1 MNLENVKTLR
11 LLLAQ
16 LDERVKDIDGDAQEV
31 ASLVLELNIAK
42 MELATVYD
50 QVSGLLGDLMVDDPL
65 IELRDGAQ
73 VEHKMGSSRK
83 GWDHKVLANV
93 VIDRIQQSSVDM
105 DTGEVVITPKE
116 MAIQMLDYLAP
127 SYWRVG
133 KLNEIGL
140 TADLY
145 CEPSEPKTSV
155 IVRRGEAQ

>member
-1 MNLENVKTLR
+1 MNLENVRTLR
-11 LLLAQ
+11 LRLAQ
-16 LDERVKDIDGDAQEV
+16 LDERGSEIDGGTEEV
-31 ASLVLELNIAK
+31 ANLVLELNLAK
-42 MELATVYD
+42 VELGIVYD
-50 QVSGLLGDLMVDDPL
+50 QVSGLLGNLMVDDPL

-73 VEHKMGSSRK
+73 VERKMGSTRK
-83 GWDHKVLANV
+83 GWNHKDLANV

-127 SYWRVG
+127 YYWRVG

-140 TADLY
+140 NADLY

>member
-50 QVSGLLGDLMVDDPL
+50 QVSGQLGKLMIDDPL
-65 IELRDGAQ
+65 IDLRNAAQ
-73 VEHKMGSSRK
+73 VERKVGSSRK
-83 GWDHKVLANV
+83 GWNHKDLAGV
-93 VIDRIQQSSVDM
+93 VMDRIQQSSIDM
-105 DTGEVVITPKE
+105 DTGEVVKSPKE
-116 MAIQMLDYLAP
+116 MAMQMLDYLAP

-140 TADLY
+140 NADLY

>member
-1 MNLENVKTLR
+1 MNLENVRTLR

-16 LDERVKDIDGDAQEV
+16 LDERVSEIDGGAEEV
-31 ASLVLELNIAK
+31 ANLVLELNLAK
-42 MELATVYD
+42 VELGIVYD
-50 QVSGLLGDLMVDDPL
+50 QVSGLLGNLMVDDPL

-73 VEHKMGSSRK
+73 VERKMGSTRK
-83 GWDHKVLANV
+83 GWNHKDLANV

-140 TADLY
+140 NADLY

>member
-1 MNLENVKTLR
+1 MNLENVRTLR

-16 LDERVKDIDGDAQEV
+16 LDERAREVDGDTHEV
-31 ASLVLELNIAK
+31 ANLVLELNLAK
-42 MELATVYD
+42 VELGIVYD

-73 VEHKMGSSRK
+73 VERKMGSSRK

-140 TADLY
+140 NADLY